1 MLSHTAAYVQYFLSV
16 KIRKHAK
23 QNRRLDAIIKIHVI
37 APAALKVFKEI
48 IVIID
53 ILL

>member
-1 MLSHTAAYVQYFLSV
+1 MKQERNLSLESYEAQSSG
-16 KIRKHAK
+16 AK
-23 QNRRLDAIIKIHVI
+23 RQNRRLDAIIKIHVI